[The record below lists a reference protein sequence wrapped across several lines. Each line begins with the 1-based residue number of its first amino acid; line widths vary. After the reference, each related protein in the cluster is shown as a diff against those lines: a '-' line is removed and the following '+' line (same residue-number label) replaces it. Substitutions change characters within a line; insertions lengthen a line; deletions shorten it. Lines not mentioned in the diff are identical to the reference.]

1 MTSES
6 FIPDI
11 LVIGGAHID
20 RIGRSSA
27 RLEAGQSNPGIL
39 TRNVGGVAG
48 NIARCLAKLNWAVAL
63 STITGKDDDAELL
76 RQQLLEARIDTSL
89 LWSHASSRSASYT
102 AIEDTDGSL
111 VAAIADMGIYDSY
124 PVDRISD
131 IMDVFPSPASIVADT
146 NLPPSVLEMLAKS
159 KGGHQ
164 LVVSAVS
171 GPKANR
177 ARSIL
182 CDIDLLFCNEA
193 EAAIL
198 ADEYADLPALPEI
211 LMDAGVK
218 SGIITKGNAGLT
230 AWQGGKS
237 WSLPAPPV
245 KVKSSNG
252 AGDTLTACVLH
263 ALLLKVPFEKALS
276 YGMAGASLSL
286 MSEQA
291 VPDILNR
298 VVLDACIADIP
309 QS

>member
-1 MTSES
+1 MTTDPL
-6 FIPDI
+6 IPDI

-27 RLEAGQSNPGIL
+27 RLEPEQSNPGVL

-48 NIARCLAKLNWAVAL
+48 NIARCLAKLNWNVAL
-63 STITGKDDDAELL
+63 STISGQDDDAALL
-76 RQQLLEARIDTSL
+76 KQHLNAAGIDTSL
-89 LWSHASSRSASYT
+89 ILSTPSSRSATYT
-102 AIEDTDGSL
+102 AIEDVNGAL
-111 VAAIADMGIYDSY
+111 IAAIADMEIYDSY
-124 PVDRISD
+124 PVEAIAESLK
-131 IMDVFPSPASIVADT
+131 IFPSPARIIADT
-146 NLPPSVLEMLAKS
+146 NLAPSALKELAHS
-159 KGGHQ
+159 KGHHK
-164 LVVSAVS
+164 LAISAVS

-177 ARSIL
+177 AKDIL
-182 CDIDLLFCNEA
+182 PDVDLLFCNQA

-198 ADEYADLPALPEI
+198 ADEFAELDALPEI
-211 LMDAGVK
+211 LMELGVK
-218 SGIITKGNAGLT
+218 SGIITKGNAGLS
-230 AWQGGKS
+230 AWQDKTL

-263 ALLLKVPFEKALS
+263 ALLQNTSFDKALT

-298 VVLDACIADIP
+298 QVLDACIADIP